1 MDSSYCFTGYRP
13 DKFPFEL
20 KLGTKDFISLE
31 NKIYDAVFTAVR
43 DGAQTFY
50 CGMAM
55 GFDLLCGKAV
65 ADIKKATPN
74 KEIKLIAT
82 VPFRKQQDNFT
93 PTWKKLYDIVL
104 SEADEVVIIS
114 EEYHKGCFADRNE
127 YMVNKSGNVIT
138 YFDGHSGGTANTLR
152 YAVKK
157 GRKIIN
163 IAEYDMTDI
172 YTDYSAY
179 QLEI

>member
-13 DKFPFEL
+13 EKFPFEL
-20 KLGTKDFISLE
+20 KLGTADFISLE

-43 DGAQTFY
+43 EGAQTFY

-65 ADIKKATPN
+65 ADIKKAAPN
-74 KEIKLIAT
+74 KRIRLIA
-82 VPFRKQQDNFT
+82 VIPFRKQHDNFS
-93 PTWKKLYDIVL
+93 PTWKKLYEIVL
-104 SEADEVVIIS
+104 AEADEVVIIS
-114 EEYHKGCFADRNE
+114 EEYHRGCFAERNE

-138 YFDGHSGGTANTLR
+138 YFDGQSGGTKNTLR
-152 YAVKK
+152 YAASK
-157 GRKIIN
+157 GRKITN
-163 IAEYDMTDI
+163 IAEYDLSDI
-172 YTDYSAY
+172 YVGYSGY

>member
-1 MDSSYCFTGYRP
+1 MDKSCCFTGYRP
-13 DKFPFEL
+13 EKFPFEL
-20 KLGTKDFISLE
+20 KLGTEDFINLE
-31 NKIYDAVFTAVR
+31 NKIYDAVFTAV
-43 DGAQTFY
+43 GEGTEVFY

-74 KEIKLIAT
+74 KEIKLIAA

-104 SEADEVVIIS
+104 AEADEVVIIS
-114 EEYHKGCFADRNE
+114 EEYHKGCFAERNE
-127 YMVNKSGNVIT
+127 YMVNKSGKVIT
-138 YFDGHSGGTANTLR
+138 YFDGQGGGTANTLR
-152 YAVKK
+152 YAAKQ
-157 GRKIIN
+157 GREIIN
-163 IAEYDMTDI
+163 IAEYDISDI
-172 YTDYSAY
+172 YTGYTGY